1 MAESRTE
8 LTEQTGEGT
17 LFDTNN
23 TELATAVAYR
33 IVPGPVVGRFEE
45 TGDEEQTW
53 GGELFFAN
61 EDEIVDPGLYV
72 LATEDGTRVDI
83 DIAPRGAT
91 NGDPRQVGFRGV
103 GTFGE
108 RIV

>member
-1 MAESRTE
+1 MAESRAE
-8 LTEQTGEGT
+8 VREQTGEGT
-17 LFDTNN
+17 LYDTNDN
-23 TELATAVAYR
+23 QLATSVAYR

-53 GGELFFAN
+53 GGEHVFGH
-61 EDEIVDPGLYV
+61 EDEIVDPGLSV

-83 DIAPRGAT
+83 DIDPRSVAD
-91 NGDPRQVGFRGV
+91 GDPRQVSFRGL
-103 GTFGE
+103 GAFGE